1 MTSTI
6 PSHPAA
12 PSRLHP
18 LIAMA
23 AMALTLLSA
32 AGIAALTG
40 LLPGERGQAT
50 VAAAVEP
57 QPAARH
63 VAAPVP
69 VLCLDCGVVESLR
82 SIEQEGEGSGLGA
95 IAGGVVGGVLG
106 NQVGKGGGKTL
117 ATVLGIA
124 GGAYAGHQIEKAQKK
139 TLRYEIAVR
148 MADGSLRTVIQETR
162 PVWREGERVR
172 FDNGVLVPDYARPV

>member
-95 IAGGVVGGVLG
+95 IAGG
-106 NQVGKGGGKTL
+106 
-117 ATVLGIA
+117 
-124 GGAYAGHQIEKAQKK
+124 AYAGHQIEKAQKK